1 MTDIVQHDGHWFVTD
16 GKTEIQ
22 LPGGNPLLANLW
34 LASALIV
41 QVYTD
46 DCGANLDRCV
56 DFYDQA
62 KNIFV
67 GVSQLCQD
75 AARELQEQID
85 LDNLYRD
92 DPNEPWYH
100 K

>member
-46 DCGANLDRCV
+46 DCGANLRRCI
-56 DFYDQA
+56 DFCKQA
-62 KNIFV
+62 SNMFA
-67 GVSQLCQD
+67 GVSQLAQD
-75 AARELQEQID
+75 WANNYQDTIN
-85 LDNLYRD
+85 NL
-92 DPNEPWYH
+92 
-100 K
+100 